1 MPQVAY
7 VEFTYLKKQTNKQKK
22 TPNVMNVFP
31 LNPSINCLAIYRQ

>member
-7 VEFTYLKKQTNKQKK
+7 VEFTYLKKQTTKKK

-31 LNPSINCLAIYRQ
+31 LNPPINCLAIYRQ